1 MCRAIL
7 FLDVLP
13 LTLVRVI
20 GFGRVILATLSFLVI
35 GDLIAVIL
43 LPGLASVIQLAGRAS
58 RPRGGHYDADEDQGV
73 AQGSLLRARRE
84 IGGYWLRMT
93 DVLQGYGL
101 LFFDRERHIDSHAI
115 PLCTCVGG
123 QIRLC
128 AGIPGSMRSRQII
141 GNVTPPARPAYPGCG
156 YLLQFQQ
163 RASFES
169 RIVT

>member
-7 FLDVLP
+7 FLDILP

-73 AQGSLLRARRE
+73 AQRSLLRARRE
-84 IGGYWLRMT
+84 IGGCSPRMT
-93 DVLQGYGL
+93 GVLQGYGL

-115 PLCTCVGG
+115 PLGTCAGRR
-123 QIRLC
+123 IRLC
-128 AGIPGSMRSRQII
+128 AGIPGPMRSRQSI
-141 GNVTPPARPAYPGCG
+141 GNVRPPARPAYPGRG
-156 YLLQFQQ
+156 DLPRFQ
-163 RASFES
+163 
-169 RIVT
+169 

>member
-1 MCRAIL
+1 VCRAFL
-7 FLDVLP
+7 FLDILP

-20 GFGRVILATLSFLVI
+20 GFGRVALATLSLLVI

-43 LPGLASVIQLAGRAS
+43 LPGFTSVIQLAGRAS

-84 IGGYWLRMT
+84 IGGCSPRMT
-93 DVLQGYGL
+93 GVLQGYGL

-115 PLCTCVGG
+115 PLCTCARGR
-123 QIRLC
+123 IRLC
-128 AGIPGSMRSRQII
+128 AKIPGSMRRRQII
-141 GNVTPPARPAYPGCG
+141 GNVRPPARPAYTGCG
-156 YLLQFQQ
+156 YLPQFQQ
-163 RASFES
+163 HASFES

>member
-1 MCRAIL
+1 MVCRAIL

-20 GFGRVILATLSFLVI
+20 GFGRVALATLSFLII

-43 LPGLASVIQLAGRAS
+43 LPGLTSVIQLAGRAS
-58 RPRGGHYDADEDQGV
+58 RPGDGHYDADEDQGV

-84 IGGYWLRMT
+84 IGGCSPRMT

-115 PLCTCVGG
+115 PLCACVRGR
-123 QIRLC
+123 IRLC
-128 AGIPGSMRSRQII
+128 AGIAGSMRRHQII
-141 GNVTPPARPAYPGCG
+141 SNVRPPA
-156 YLLQFQQ
+156 
-163 RASFES
+163 
-169 RIVT
+169 